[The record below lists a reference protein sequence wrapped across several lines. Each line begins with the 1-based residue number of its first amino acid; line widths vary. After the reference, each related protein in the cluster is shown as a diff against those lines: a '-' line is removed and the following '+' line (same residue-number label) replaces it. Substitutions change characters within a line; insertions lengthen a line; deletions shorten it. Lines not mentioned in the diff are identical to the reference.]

1 MKNSKLKI
9 PKKTAN
15 IFLEAFF
22 LPVKRPDSP
31 VTSYNLIMTICHYR
45 EKRIYVVKL
54 GVINDPI
61 LAFYSG
67 YKPLSNINLFSTY
80 FKLKSKTSYSKAF
93 KRS

>member
-1 MKNSKLKI
+1 
-9 PKKTAN
+9 
-15 IFLEAFF
+15 
-22 LPVKRPDSP
+22 
-31 VTSYNLIMTICHYR
+31 MTICHYR

-67 YKPLSNINLFSTY
+67 YKPFSTY